1 MSKKIQIAKFT
12 AIFDPAQEGGFTV
25 TVPALPGCI
34 TEGDTF
40 EEAVEMAKDAIA
52 LFIEDMKAHNEPILY
67 ENEDS
72 FIKTINVPL
81 EPFPQNA

>member
-1 MSKKIQIAKFT
+1 MSKKVQIAKFT
-12 AIFDPAQEGGFTV
+12 AIFDPAQEGGYTV

-52 LFIEDMKAHNEPILY
+52 GYIEDMKEHNESVP
-67 ENEDS
+67 ENASAS
-72 FIKTINVPL
+72 FAAVIDVQIPVT
-81 EPFPQNA
+81 A